1 MRKEINFCIH
11 QLITSTYNS
20 YMQQHTQK
28 VKKLMSSY
36 FDRKYYIPCGKYYLP
51 RVTYYTPC
59 VKYYILM
66 RPYSFVFVG
75 FYFPVIT
82 FILKNAGLKVI
93 TKNNNRL
100 RGYYG
105 KINNFRNTKQYG
117 LMSI

>member
-1 MRKEINFCIH
+1 
-11 QLITSTYNS
+11 
-20 YMQQHTQK
+20 MQQYTQK

-36 FDRKYYIPCGKYYLP
+36 FDRKYYILCGKYYLP
-51 RVTYYTPC
+51 RVTYYISCVKYYKPCVKYYTPC
-59 VKYYILM
+59 VKHYILM

-100 RGYYG
+100 HGYYG